1 MTQNKR
7 QHYRIIYRDKFPLLD
22 CPLGKFTI
30 VDLSERGIRFLVGK
44 DLPNFGIGKT
54 LEGKIILPEKRGE
67 VKIKGRIHRILMSE
81 VVLMLDEKS
90 QIPLP
95 VIMGEQ
101 RALIQKG
108 KLSAS

>member
-1 MTQNKR
+1 MSQNKR
-7 QHYRIIYRDKFPLLD
+7 QHYRIIYKEKFPLLD
-22 CPLGKFTI
+22 SPLGKFTV
-30 VDLSERGIRFLVGK
+30 VDISERGIRFLVGK
-44 DLPNFGIGKT
+44 DLQNFGIGKT
-54 LEGKIILPEKRGE
+54 IEGKIILPEKRGE

-81 VVLMLDEKS
+81 VVLILDEKS